1 MYLLTLYSYSLILDE
16 NATERLNISKK
27 IINHKDK
34 FIMKLTV
41 GETEK
46 ESWWWV
52 VYQIIYTDSIEIGN
66 T

>member
-16 NATERLNISKK
+16 NATENISKK
-27 IINHKDK
+27 IINHKYK